1 MKLCL
6 YSEQD
11 EEVLCAAAEAS
22 SMAALTSSKQTIGI
36 EGGIRSLVNLLQHVS
51 ERVRAAAVTGLA
63 DTLVEAQGNCM

>member
-1 MKLCL
+1 M
-6 YSEQD
+6 
-11 EEVLCAAAEAS
+11 LCAAAEAIS